1 MSEKFAAEDPAAT
14 GSGGK
19 ILRGGGN
26 MNILGD
32 ITLGGIKGLMEG
44 AGSLAKDIRSAI
56 TGEISTEKKAELLQ
70 KADALESQ
78 GMQAQADINRIEAA
92 NPNVF
97 VSGWRPAL
105 GWVCV
110 FGIGYQMVFRPLLG
124 CALAYWNPALPQ
136 LDISS
141 LISLVVAMLGIA
153 GYRTAEKTRGIA
165 RN

>member
-1 MSEKFAAEDPAAT
+1 MGFLSDFT
-14 GSGGK
+14 SGSV
-19 ILRGGGN
+19 RG
-26 MNILGD
+26 L
-32 ITLGGIKGLMEG
+32 LEG
-44 AGSLAKDIRSAI
+44 AGTFAKDIRSAL
-56 TGEISTEKKAELLQ
+56 TGEISPEKKAELLA
-70 KADALESQ
+70 KADELEAM
-78 GMQAQADINRIEAA
+78 GMNAQTEINKIEAA
-92 NPNVF
+92 NPKLF

-124 CALAYWNPALPQ
+124 CILVYWKVQLPE

-153 GYRTAEKTRGIA
+153 GYRTYEKKNKVV